1 MVGLGV
7 GEGGVREEE
16 RRLKERGHGDD
27 RAGVTGAGVL
37 AAGRACP
44 RVVCGASF
52 LLGDPMVGRADW
64 ARDRIRRVTVGSL
77 SATGPPAFLA
87 SSLV

>member
-1 MVGLGV
+1 MVTT
-7 GEGGVREEE
+7 
-16 RRLKERGHGDD
+16 DD
-27 RAGVTGAGVL
+27 RVGVAGAGVL

-52 LLGDPMVGRADW
+52 LLGDPMVGRGDW